1 MYVFIYDIYLFQ
13 QIVIIFTD
21 LVLMYLYT
29 QKL

>member
-21 LVLMYLYT
+21 LVIMYLCI